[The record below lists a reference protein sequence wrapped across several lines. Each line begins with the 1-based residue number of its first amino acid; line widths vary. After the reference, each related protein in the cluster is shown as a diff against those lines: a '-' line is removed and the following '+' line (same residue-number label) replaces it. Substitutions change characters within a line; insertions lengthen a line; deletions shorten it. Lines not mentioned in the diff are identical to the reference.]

1 MVTRAARVGHASH
14 MASDKWDRRF
24 IELARHLAQWSK
36 DPSTKVGCVVVG
48 PDREIRSTG
57 FNGFPR
63 GIDDSDD
70 RLENR
75 ELKYPLI
82 CHAEENAIM
91 HAARIGVALKG
102 CSAYVTWP
110 PCTRCARS
118 LIQAG
123 VRTVLYPE
131 ALEIPERWRTDFEM
145 STQMFRESGV
155 EIRTVTGA

>member
-1 MVTRAARVGHASH
+1 MADWDTR
-14 MASDKWDRRF
+14 F
-24 IELARHLAQWSK
+24 LLLARHIAQWSQ

-63 GIDDSDD
+63 GIEDSVERLHD
-70 RLENR
+70 REK
-75 ELKYPLI
+75 KYPLV

-102 CSAYVTWP
+102 CVAYVTWP

-118 LIQAG
+118 FVQAG
-123 VRTVLYPE
+123 VSELVYPAGLDIPDRWQEDFGISNRLLHEAGLRVRTVP
-131 ALEIPERWRTDFEM
+131 LE
-145 STQMFRESGV
+145 
-155 EIRTVTGA
+155 

>member
-1 MVTRAARVGHASH
+1 MHRAPNMTDWDARFLELASH
-14 MASDKWDRRF
+14 
-24 IELARHLAQWSK
+24 IARWSK
-36 DPSTKVGCVVVG
+36 DPSTQVGCVVVG

-63 GIDDSDD
+63 GITDSSERLND
-70 RLENR
+70 RER
-75 ELKYPLI
+75 KYPLV

-123 VRTVLYPE
+123 IAEIVYPDGLPIPDRWQEDFAISREMLAEARLRVRTV
-131 ALEIPERWRTDFEM
+131 RT
-145 STQMFRESGV
+145 
-155 EIRTVTGA
+155 

>member
-1 MVTRAARVGHASH
+1 M
-14 MASDKWDRRF
+14 SDKWEQRF
-24 IELARHLAQWSK
+24 IALARHIAGWSK

-63 GIDDSDD
+63 GIDDSDGRLSD
-70 RLENR
+70 RDK
-75 ELKYPLI
+75 KYPLI

-91 HAARIGVALKG
+91 HAARIGVSLKD

-123 VRTVLYPE
+123 IRTVLYP
-131 ALEIPERWRTDFEM
+131 AGQEIPERWQQDFET
-145 STQMFRESGV
+145 STGMFHEAGLDV
-155 EIRTVTGA
+155 RTVRDG